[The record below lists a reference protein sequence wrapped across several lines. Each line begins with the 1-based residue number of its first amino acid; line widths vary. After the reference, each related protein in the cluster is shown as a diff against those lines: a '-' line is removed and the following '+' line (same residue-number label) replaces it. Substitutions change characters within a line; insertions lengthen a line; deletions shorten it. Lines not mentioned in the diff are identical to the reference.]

1 MNLSDWS
8 SLLHLAGSTHSEG
21 LRVALALLAYM
32 LVVSLMGWSAAL
44 ISSEMPFFESMT
56 SI

>member
-8 SLLHLAGSTHSEG
+8 SLIHHAWQTHPDG

-32 LVVSLMGWSAAL
+32 LVVSLMSTAAAL
-44 ISSEMPFFESMT
+44 ISSEMPFFESMP